1 MHVRVHFKSS
11 RLAYYCTRLILVE
24 VLFMSS
30 FTVTEMA
37 RESGLTPHTLR
48 YYEKEFLLL
57 DVPRD
62 SGGRRL
68 YGENHLGAVRFITA
82 LRATGMS
89 IGSIKQY
96 IELYREGTHTANS
109 RLDILENHE
118 KNVIIQLQKTQESLK
133 LIRKKI
139 GYYKENLL

>member
-11 RLAYYCTRLILVE
+11 SLALNCTRAILIK
-24 VLFMSS
+24 VLDMSN

-37 RESGLTPHTLR
+37 KESGLTSHTLR

-62 SGGRRL
+62 NRGRRF
-68 YGENHLGAVRFITA
+68 YGEDHLGAVRFITA

-96 IELYREGTHTANS
+96 IELYREGTHTAQA
-109 RLDILENHE
+109 RLDILVSHE
-118 KNVIIQLQKTQESLK
+118 RNVIIQLQKTEESLK

-139 GYYKENLL
+139 GYYKENVL

>member
-1 MHVRVHFKSS
+1 M
-11 RLAYYCTRLILVE
+11 T
-24 VLFMSS
+24 S

-37 RESGLTPHTLR
+37 EESGLTPHTLR

-68 YGENHLGAVRFITA
+68 YGENHLAAVKFISA

-96 IELYREGTHTANS
+96 IELYREGTHTGKT
-109 RLDILENHE
+109 RLDILEAHE
-118 KNVIIQLQKTQESLK
+118 QGVMNQLEKTKESLK

-139 GYYKENLL
+139 SYYKENIL

>member
-1 MHVRVHFKSS
+1 VHAQFLS
-11 RLAYYCTRLILVE
+11 RGQK
-24 VLFMSS
+24 MSN

-68 YGENHLGAVRFITA
+68 YGENHLGAAKFITA

-89 IGSIKQY
+89 IRSIKQY
-96 IELYREGTHTANS
+96 IELYREGTHTAVE
-109 RLDILENHE
+109 RLDILECHE
-118 KNVIIQLQKTQESLK
+118 QNVISQLAKMKESLK

-139 GYYKENLL
+139 GYYNRKAHTRC

>member
-1 MHVRVHFKSS
+1 
-11 RLAYYCTRLILVE
+11 
-24 VLFMSS
+24 MSN

-48 YYEKEFLLL
+48 YYEKEILLL

-62 SGGRRL
+62 GGGRRL
-68 YGENHLGAVRFITA
+68 YGENHLAAVKFITA

-89 IGSIKQY
+89 IRSIKQY
-96 IELYREGTHTANS
+96 IELYREGPQTAVE
-109 RLDILENHE
+109 RLDMLECHE
-118 KNVIIQLQKTQESLK
+118 QNVISQLAKMKESLK

-139 GYYKENLL
+139 GYYNREARTRCES